1 MERRVVASLVVA
13 LALGA
18 GACTSG
24 PATSPVDARTAV
36 ATGRPAASDP
46 CTPPPPAPM
55 TWASFDAAP
64 DAASVRGRMVDA
76 TIRTTCGNLE
86 VRLDGAAAPRGVA
99 SFVLLARSGWWR
111 DSVCHRLTSYL
122 SPLRFLQC
130 GDPTGH
136 DVGDPGYDVPLE
148 NVPADGHYVRGMLA
162 EARGGHLRHG
172 SGQFLVVYADFTVPA
187 GAPRYPVLGQVTRG
201 LGAVDAV
208 AARGGEDTRPDGPP
222 FRSVSVLDVVVHPS

>member
-24 PATSPVDARTAV
+24 QAAS
-36 ATGRPAASDP
+36 PAASRTVAPAGRSAAPDP
-46 CTPPPPAPM
+46 CAPPPPAPT
-55 TWASFDAAP
+55 TWRTFDAAP
-64 DAASVRGRMVDA
+64 DPASVRGRTLDA
-76 TIRTTCGNLE
+76 TVRTTCGDLE
-86 VRLDGAAAPRGVA
+86 VRLDGTAAPRGVA

-136 DVGDPGYDVPLE
+136 DVGDPGYDVPAE

-162 EARGGHLRHG
+162 GARGGLLR
-172 SGQFLVVYADFTVPA
+172 SGAAQFLVVYADFTVPP
-187 GAPRYPVLGQVTRG
+187 GAPRYPVLGRVTRG
-201 LGAVDAV
+201 LGVVDAV
-208 AARGGEDTRPDGPP
+208 AARGGEDTRPDGAP
-222 FRSVSVLDVVVHPS
+222 FRSVSVLDVAVHPS

>member
-1 MERRVVASLVVA
+1 MERRVVASLAVA

-24 PATSPVDARTAV
+24 PAASPVDARTSVAV
-36 ATGRPAASDP
+36 SRPAAADP
-46 CTPPPPAPM
+46 CVPPPPAPT
-55 TWASFDAAP
+55 TWATFDAPP
-64 DAASVRGRMVDA
+64 DPASVRGRSLDA
-76 TIRTTCGNLE
+76 TIRTTCGSLE

-99 SFVLLARSGWWR
+99 SFVQLARSGWWR

-136 DVGDPGYDVPLE
+136 DVGHPGYDVPLE

-162 EARGGHLRHG
+162 GARGGLLRG
-172 SGQFLVVYADFTVPA
+172 GAGQFLVVYADFTVPT
-187 GAPRYPVLGQVTRG
+187 GGPRYPVIGRVTRG
-201 LGAVDAV
+201 LEAVDAV

-222 FRSVSVLDVVVHPS
+222 FRSVSILDVVVRPS